1 MRLSDADTFKL
12 REIQVN
18 QEVSALSGCRVNDE
32 FNA

>member
-18 QEVSALSGCRVNDE
+18 QEASTLSGCRVNDE